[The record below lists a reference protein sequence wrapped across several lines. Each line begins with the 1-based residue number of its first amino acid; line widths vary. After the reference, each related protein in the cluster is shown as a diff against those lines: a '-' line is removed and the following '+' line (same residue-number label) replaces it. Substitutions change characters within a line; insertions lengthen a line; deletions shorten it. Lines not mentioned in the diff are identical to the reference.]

1 MLLIGYFLKGI
12 LSFLQMQEE
21 LLTEGF
27 KKEAEELN
35 KEIDELKES
44 IEVTKSGGSLNVSR
58 ILDVASIAFVAVLP
72 GPYNVVG
79 MGVKLLNDA
88 FKKTDN
94 SV

>member
-44 IEVTKSGGSLNVSR
+44 IEVTKSGGSLNVSS
-58 ILDVASIAFVAVLP
+58 ILDVASIALVAVLP
-72 GPYNVVG
+72 GPYKVVG